1 MADPLYSASLAPAL
15 FVSHNAKI
23 HAFGIRQN
31 AEPMYN
37 CHRLDRGGPSCLY
50 LAAMKQLSR
59 ALSPLAPS
67 LFSLAALSLMIG
79 TAQAA
84 APAHKAAAAKPAATK
99 PAPKAGNDIIPLP
112 LNPILPASQRVCG
125 TKTASGVSFT
135 MLRPATGPVPAEED
149 YVLVNYIGYLAATG
163 AVFDQGMHATFP
175 VAGVIPG
182 FSQGLQMV
190 PKGGIARFCIPAA
203 MGYGAQAA
211 GPIPA
216 NSDLVFQVELIDY
229 KTGAEIETMR
239 KARAAAT
246 APAET
251 APATTPAP
259 NPAPAGTP
267 QQ

>member
-1 MADPLYSASLAPAL
+1 
-15 FVSHNAKI
+15 
-23 HAFGIRQN
+23 
-31 AEPMYN
+31 
-37 CHRLDRGGPSCLY
+37 
-50 LAAMKQLSR
+50 MKQLSR
-59 ALSPLAPS
+59 ALSPLALS
-67 LFSLAALSLMIG
+67 LSFAGALSLFG
-79 TAQAA
+79 AAHAASPAHKPAAAKSA
-84 APAHKAAAAKPAATK
+84 APAAKTAVAASNA
-99 PAPKAGNDIIPLP
+99 IIPLP
-112 LNPILPASQRVCG
+112 LNPILPPAQRVCG

-216 NSDLVFQVELIDY
+216 NSDLVFQVELVDY

-251 APATTPAP
+251 APAA
-259 NPAPAGTP
+259 PAPAPTGTP

>member
-1 MADPLYSASLAPAL
+1 
-15 FVSHNAKI
+15 
-23 HAFGIRQN
+23 
-31 AEPMYN
+31 
-37 CHRLDRGGPSCLY
+37 
-50 LAAMKQLSR
+50 MKQLSR
-59 ALSPLAPS
+59 ALSPLALP
-67 LFSLAALSLMIG
+67 LYSLAALSLMG
-79 TAQAA
+79 AAHAA
-84 APAHKAAAAKPAATK
+84 APARKPATAKPAVA
-99 PAPKAGNDIIPLP
+99 ANNGIIPLP
-112 LNPILPASQRVCG
+112 LNPILPPAQRVCG
-125 TKTASGVSFT
+125 TKTTSGVSFT

-216 NSDLVFQVELIDY
+216 NSDLVFQVELVDY

-246 APAET
+246 APAEAAPT
-251 APATTPAP
+251 APAAPAP
-259 NPAPAGTP
+259 TGAP
-267 QQ
+267 QH